1 VAWNS
6 GSFKVVSNSWTRASA
21 VRIAASIPSN
31 SRCSLKVS
39 FRGRAGLGALAGSLS
54 TLIATGINIIQ
65 PQRKLIRGT
74 LQVAGVA
81 SFLGSIFLLF
91 RLILELYIYDP
102 FNMLFMFF
110 AAVLNGTVLGLV
122 ARFTPLRF
130 RVLPY
135 ILIGSGFGFLFNF
148 NLDLFSYDITLALV
162 GGLIGLMVGLIGEQ
176 IQIAESLR
184 WSWSLRWSLLGLI
197 CLIIISVLLIGSVL
211 GDQGRYTA
219 DNETHF
225 TKTYIVPEQA
235 AVDNL
240 QAELNPLRTQWA
252 TYNTS
257 IPKFDQIQSFITS
270 LVINQ
275 NQRRVFSH
283 GADYGNIPPK
293 IPWDDLSYY
302 TARLYQAN
310 GYSVSGYEFPL
321 TTGIPTFAAMPPLHT
336 DAIQQ
341 LGQTGDIGA
350 AQQKQLDNDLADINA
365 QLRIYSLT
373 ASQLSDLTTLRYSIM
388 RREDIIKTLQ
398 RDIALVRR
406 DQTQDGYNDRLA
418 GAIRVSLVLG
428 LSLILAGGV
437 VGGLRKTEVIE
448 IRTRPNSG
456 MRRTFPTEGVSK

>member
-1 VAWNS
+1 
-6 GSFKVVSNSWTRASA
+6 
-21 VRIAASIPSN
+21 
-31 SRCSLKVS
+31 
-39 FRGRAGLGALAGSLS
+39 
-54 TLIATGINIIQ
+54 
-65 PQRKLIRGT
+65 
-74 LQVAGVA
+74 
-81 SFLGSIFLLF
+81 
-91 RLILELYIYDP
+91 
-102 FNMLFMFF
+102 
-110 AAVLNGTVLGLV
+110 
-122 ARFTPLRF
+122 
-130 RVLPY
+130 
-135 ILIGSGFGFLFNF
+135 
-148 NLDLFSYDITLALV
+148 V

-456 MRRTFPTEGVSK
+456 MRRTFFTAIRVTVAFGLVGATIGGVVLWLLSTLPTGDFTLGDQITAEATPFGVILGMAIGMGLGLVLGGSDAVVKHAVLRLFLMRSRSIPRNYALVLDEAAERILLRKIGGGYIFIHRYLLEYFASIEGKRG